1 MNIAELGIKVDSAD
15 AANAATDLDKLT
27 KAGDRAEQSAVGLM
41 NEMQALEKSLSKG
54 ATTTQELAKQ
64 RENLAKLTKT
74 GAYGE
79 AEFTKITAQLDKQQ
93 AALAK
98 STLDEQKA
106 LNSLLGAIDP
116 AKAALAKLDKQVED
130 LGKHLDAG
138 RISQDQY
145 NSALSKIDG
154 NYAALEKTAT
164 GFDRLKLGTRQA
176 QENVVQLGN
185 ALSSGDWGS
194 GVRAVAQLGAGAGSA
209 AIGFAAVVV
218 PIALAAGAL
227 ATLANAYYQGSK
239 EAQEYNKSLVLTGN
253 YAGTNAT
260 QLAEM
265 ARQISATVGTTG
277 AAAEVLATLA
287 GNGKLASG
295 SFVEISEAALAMEK
309 ATGKSVDATVAEFVK
324 IADDPVA
331 AAKLL
336 NDQYHFLTAS
346 VYSQIVALKEQG
358 DEVGA
363 TKLLTDI
370 YAETVKGR
378 AGEITQNLGI
388 VEKAWAAI
396 RGETAKTFDAL
407 KNVGREQDEQLRVA
421 ELTQKLAYLQST
433 VGTGYEDG
441 DAKDRITAI
450 TDELSFLKDKRDA
463 SADIAKYD
471 ADTAKAQQDA
481 VSAMSKVDAL
491 TKSSLTNEQKRA
503 EAIKDY
509 KKSLDDIRKVD
520 PKDSRLDPAAV
531 AKNMANLNDKFKD
544 PKAAAGSVDLS
555 GFNSAK
561 NVLAETL
568 AYYKNADKELEA
580 SQRAGVISQ
589 ASYTEQRVSLLQQEA
604 NEVAQ
609 SYQSEIDSLEAAK
622 TKKGTTAAQV
632 IQIDQKIAD
641 ARSAMVKAQQDSGSE
656 LSIIATNEE
665 GRLRKQT
672 LAVNTYTSAL
682 QQQVDTLRQQGLRAA
697 SGLGQ
702 GDRQRA
708 LTDQQNGIDDRFNQQ
723 RLELA
728 NQYGDGSRGMSLDE
742 YNQKLAALKATQQDL
757 HDTVRANYDDMT
769 AAQGDWSA
777 GASSAW
783 QNYLESARDVAGQT
797 KSLFTNAFSSMED
810 AIVNFAITGKLSFAD
825 FTKSIL
831 ADMARIAT
839 RQASSALLGSL
850 VGAATSYFAAGSGN
864 GLAAGSAG
872 AESSNLGASQAGY
885 SNVDFSGYRAA
896 GGPVAANS
904 LYQVNEL
911 GPELYNEGGRSFLM
925 TGANGG
931 SVTPLTSGAN
941 VAAMSGGGGQGG
953 ITINAPVSVT
963 TLDRSS
969 EGMQLDQQALAKN
982 LQTQMKAAAEKA
994 LAESWRAGGISFRN
1008 ANGRT

>member
-15 AANAATDLDKLT
+15 AAQAATDLDKLT

-41 NEMQALEKSLSKG
+41 KEMEALEKSLSKG

-64 RENLAKLTKT
+64 RESLAKLAKT

-79 AEFTKITAQLDKQQ
+79 AEFSKVTAQLDKQQ
-93 AALAK
+93 VALAK

-116 AKAALAKLDKQVED
+116 ARASIAKLDTQVEQ

-209 AIGFAAVVV
+209 AIGFAAIAA
-218 PIALAAGAL
+218 PLALAAAGIAVL
-227 ATLANAYYQGSK
+227 TNAYYQGTK
-239 EAQEYNKSLVLTGN
+239 EASEYYKALTLTGN
-253 YAGTNAT
+253 FAGTSAG
-260 QLAEM
+260 QLSEM
-265 ARQISATVGTTG
+265 ARQVSATVGTTG

-309 ATGKSVDATVAEFVK
+309 ATGKSVDATIAEFVK
-324 IADDPVA
+324 IAEDPVA
-331 AAKLL
+331 AAKSL
-336 NDQYHFLTAS
+336 NEQYHFLTAS

-358 DEVGA
+358 DEIGA
-363 TKLLTDI
+363 TKLLTDT
-370 YAETVKGR
+370 YADTVKGR
-378 AGEITQNLGI
+378 AGEITQNLGF

-396 RGETAKTFDAL
+396 RGETAKTLDAL
-407 KNVGREQDEQLRVA
+407 KNVGREQDEQLRVT

-441 DAKDRITAI
+441 DAKERITAI

-509 KKSLDDIRKVD
+509 KKSLDDIRKVN
-520 PKDSRLDPAAV
+520 PNDSRLDPAAV

-544 PKAAAGSVDLS
+544 PKAAAGSVDLTS
-555 GFNSAK
+555 FNNAK

-604 NEVAQ
+604 SEVAQ
-609 SYQSEIDSLEAAK
+609 SYQSEIDALEAAK
-622 TKKGTTAAQV
+622 AKKGTTAAQV

-641 ARSAMVKAQQDSGSE
+641 ARSAMVKAQRDADTE
-656 LSIIATNEE
+656 LNVLQKNEE
-665 GRLRKQT
+665 GRVKKQT
-672 LAVNTYTSAL
+672 AASEAYVAQLERQRAAL
-682 QQQVDTLRQQGLRAA
+682 EASGTRAANGLGLGDRQQGLQNSLDGATDKFNEERAK
-697 SGLGQ
+697 LL
-702 GDRQRA
+702 DRRRTA
-708 LTDQQNGIDDRFNQQ
+708 PDKYSMDDYQKD
-723 RLELA
+723 LA
-728 NQYGDGSRGMSLDE
+728 NLETAEDRYRATVVGNYDKMSVAQSDW
-742 YNQKLAALKATQQDL
+742 QSGATSAF
-757 HDTVRANYDDMT
+757 ANYLD
-769 AAQGDWSA
+769 SA
-777 GASSAW
+777 
-783 QNYLESARDVAGQT
+783 NNVAGQA

-810 AIVNFAITGKLSFAD
+810 AIVNFAMTGKLSFAD
-825 FTKSIL
+825 FAKSIL

-839 RQASSALLGSL
+839 RQASSSAL
-850 VGAATSYFAAGSGN
+850 SGLF
-864 GLAAGSAG
+864 GLAATAASSYFGGGTTSAG
-872 AESSNLGASQAGY
+872 STQAGY
-885 SNVDFSGYRAA
+885 TGSDYSNWVGAQAKGGAWSSG
-896 GGPVAANS
+896 V
-904 LYQVNEL
+904 QM
-911 GPELYNEGGRSFLM
+911 F
-925 TGANGG
+925 ANGG
-931 SVTPLTSGAN
+931 AFTNSIVSKPTAFGMANGKTGVMGEAGEEAIVPLARDSQGRLGIRGGSSATPITMTFYFDAADNGASTIPDPAKLAEAMKV
-941 VAAMSGGGGQGG
+941 VAQQEIARQRRNGGQ
-953 ITINAPVSVT
+953 
-963 TLDRSS
+963 
-969 EGMQLDQQALAKN
+969 LA
-982 LQTQMKAAAEKA
+982 
-994 LAESWRAGGISFRN
+994 
-1008 ANGRT
+1008 